1 MQEEIVQEQI
11 EIVLSECENITYSK
25 TNNRSVL
32 GSMNEQKM
40 ILEHIIYS
48 HGGLAYADLYE
59 IHHELNRNIL
69 SAIDY
74 NHPIDVF
81 KHELGKMIL

>member
-1 MQEEIVQEQI
+1 
-11 EIVLSECENITYSK
+11 
-25 TNNRSVL
+25 
-32 GSMNEQKM
+32 MNPKR
-40 ILEHIIYS
+40 
-48 HGGLAYADLYE
+48 LAHTDLYE

-74 NHPIDVF
+74 NHPIDIF